1 MFIHLNGVITGW
13 EIPQLQLENYKSR
26 LPPGRTTSTNFIV
39 IECAG
44 LFLATETLFR
54 KSNNIDPG
62 KIEEFPTSEFQNNI
76 LHRLRIF
83 LQAGTGS

>member
-1 MFIHLNGVITGW
+1 MGDPSTSTRKL
-13 EIPQLQLENYKSR
+13 LKSFTTWSSYR
-26 LPPGRTTSTNFIV
+26 RRTTSTNFLV

-62 KIEEFPTSEFQNNI
+62 KIEEFPT
-76 LHRLRIF
+76 
-83 LQAGTGS
+83 